1 MTLIINITTPEG
13 IVLASDSRQTIR
25 NNDVRRVFTDNTRK
39 LFMVNDRVM
48 VGTAGL
54 AFFVDETG
62 IQKNMSKYM
71 DEFTQS
77 IDLADLTVKEVA
89 HRLHDFINNKYPWE
103 QQLDM
108 SAKQLRIETE
118 KSGAQILSLE
128 KLSDSIKFK
137 IKQLNGRIEEGRLN
151 IELIELIVAGF
162 NKDGTAETYILQS
175 PGSITKK
182 RGFHEHGS
190 TWIGQGDTV
199 ARILL
204 GYDAKL
210 LNLPIIKK
218 NIKNEVN
225 ELTNQ
230 LHGLEYNINW
240 NLMNLQDAVNLAV
253 FLINTTAFIQQYADG
268 VFMDSGDVQGVGG
281 PIDVAIITEKDGIS
295 WIRQKKITYPES

>member
-39 LFMVNDRVM
+39 LFRANDRVM

-77 IDLADLTVKEVA
+77 SNLTDLTVKEVA
-89 HRLHDFINNKYPWE
+89 HKLHDFINNKYPWE

-151 IELIELIVAGF
+151 IESIEMIVAGF

-175 PGSITKK
+175 PGNITKK

-218 NIKNEVN
+218 NIKTEVN
-225 ELTNQ
+225 
-230 LHGLEYNINW
+230 
-240 NLMNLQDAVNLAV
+240 
-253 FLINTTAFIQQYADG
+253 LIKRLLN
-268 VFMDSGDVQGVGG
+268 
-281 PIDVAIITEKDGIS
+281 
-295 WIRQKKITYPES
+295 

>member
-39 LFMVNDRVM
+39 LFRVNDRVM

-71 DEFTQS
+71 DEFTKS
-77 IDLADLTVKEVA
+77 MDLADLTVKEVA
-89 HRLHDFINNKYPWE
+89 HNLHDFINNKYPWE

-151 IELIELIVAGF
+151 IELIEMIVAGF

-281 PIDVAIITEKDGIS
+281 PIDVAIITEKDGIR